1 MSLQSPRMTSTTVG
15 VLEALASEP
24 QTDRYGLELMALTGL
39 PSGTVFPILARFEG
53 LGWLESGWEDVDP
66 KVIGRP
72 ARRYYH
78 LTDGGL
84 EATQAALARV
94 ELERSRRRS
103 LLLRPA
109 TRPAAGLS

>member
-1 MSLQSPRMTSTTVG
+1 MTSTTVG

-24 QTDRYGLELMALTGL
+24 QTDRYGLEIMALTGL

-53 LGWLESGWEDVDP
+53 LGWLESGWEDVDTRA
-66 KVIGRP
+66 VGRP

-84 EATQAALARV
+84 EATRVALSRV
-94 ELERSRRRS
+94 ELQRSRRRS

-109 TRPAAGLS
+109 PGPAGDRA

>member
-1 MSLQSPRMTSTTVG
+1 MTSTTVD
-15 VLEALASEP
+15 VLEALAGDPE
-24 QTDRYGLELMALTGL
+24 TDRYGLEIMALTGL

-66 KVIGRP
+66 KSAGRP

-78 LTDGGL
+78 LTEGGL
-84 EATQAALARV
+84 HATRAALSRV

-109 TRPAAGLS
+109 PRPAGGLA

>member
-1 MSLQSPRMTSTTVG
+1 MTSTTVG
-15 VLEALASEP
+15 VLEALVGDP
-24 QTDRYGLELMALTGL
+24 KTDRYGLEIMALTGL

-66 KVIGRP
+66 RAVGRP

-84 EATQAALARV
+84 EASRAALSRV

-109 TRPAAGLS
+109 AGPAGGLA